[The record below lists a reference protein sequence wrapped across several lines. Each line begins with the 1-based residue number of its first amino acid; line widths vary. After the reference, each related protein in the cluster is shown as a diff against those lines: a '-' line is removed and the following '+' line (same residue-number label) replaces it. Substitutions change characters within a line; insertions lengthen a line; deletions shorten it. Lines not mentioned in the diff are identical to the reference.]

1 MASAF
6 ERIHACEDVLVLV
19 IHSMAPIGYLDD
31 RTLQPLQSVGLADVQ
46 AELHRLR
53 LVSRRF
59 DELAKPIAD
68 KHLGQRRTL
77 AAQLTIQ

>member
-19 IHSMAPIGYLDD
+19 IHSLAPIGYLDD
-31 RTLQPLQSVGLADVQ
+31 RTLQPLQSVGLEDVQ

-53 LVSRRF
+53 RVWRRF
-59 DELAKPIAD
+59 DELVKPMAD
-68 KHLGQRRTL
+68 KHFGQRRML

>member
-19 IHSMAPIGYLDD
+19 IHSLAPIGYLDD

-59 DELAKPIAD
+59 DELAKPMAD
-68 KHLGQRRTL
+68 KHLGPHRTPFARL
-77 AAQLTIQ
+77 MRQ